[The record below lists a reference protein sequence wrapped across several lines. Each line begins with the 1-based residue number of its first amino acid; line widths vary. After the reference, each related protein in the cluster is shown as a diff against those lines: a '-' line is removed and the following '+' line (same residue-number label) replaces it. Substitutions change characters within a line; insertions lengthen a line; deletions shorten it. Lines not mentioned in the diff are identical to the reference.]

1 LYNQKGAVGGA
12 FRAIP
17 YEIPPLEKLGL
28 PRSVM
33 EMASLAARPRARDR
47 SDRQRQVDHPRRHH
61 RQDQFQRPEHIITV
75 EDPIEFV
82 HNHKRAMIN
91 QREVFADT
99 HGFAAAL
106 KHVLRQDPDI
116 VLIGEMRDLETIEAA
131 LVVAE
136 TGHLVFSTLH
146 TNCAVQTINRVID
159 VFPPHQQEQVRAQLS
174 LVLQGV
180 VSQQLLPR
188 ADGRGR
194 CLAAEIMI
202 PNAAIRKPHP
212 RGEGAPDLLA
222 DAGRPDEV
230 RHADHEP
237 GARRLHQRRLV
248 TTRRRSAT
256 RPSLEELKT
265 MLGQQAGIV
274 EARSARWR
282 GTERGRSLQR
292 QGGETHASLQMG
304 RGRAE
309 RRDHARRDGGDDAA
323 SGHHPSPHPAHQ
335 SLAGEDQGEGQGFDR
350 EINLPVLRRA
360 GEAARHRDLHPPVRD
375 DDRRGLPLVQC
386 LESCRSSPTA
396 RSLCKTIKEV
406 KEEVEPA
413 RRSPPR

>member
-1 LYNQKGAVGGA
+1 MVNIQDFLQLMLEAGASDLHVTQDSPPLIRVHGELRPLAYPPLTATDTRQLCYSILTEAQKKKFEEESELDFSFAAKGVCRFRGNMYSQKGAVGGA

-33 EMASLAARPRARDR
+33 EMASLPRGLVLVTGPTGSGKSTTLAAIIDKIN
-47 SDRQRQVDHPRRHH
+47 ST
-61 RQDQFQRPEHIITV
+61 RPEHIITV

-82 HNHKRAMIN
+82 HSHKRAMVN

-99 HGFAAAL
+99 HGFAPAL

-180 VSQQLLPR
+180 VSQQLIPR

-194 CLAAEIMI
+194 CLASEIMI
-202 PNAAIRKPHP
+202 PNAAIRNLIREAKVHQMYSQMQV
-212 RGEGAPDLLA
+212 GQQKFGMQTMSQALVD
-222 DAGRPDEV
+222 
-230 RHADHEP
+230 
-237 GARRLHQRRLV
+237 LHQRRLI
-248 TTRRRSAT
+248 TTEEALGHAT
-256 RPSLEELKT
+256 EPDELRT
-265 MLGQQAGIV
+265 MMGQQAGIV
-274 EARSARWR
+274 EKVRP
-282 GTERGRSLQR
+282 
-292 QGGETHASLQMG
+292 M
-304 RGRAE
+304 
-309 RRDHARRDGGDDAA
+309 
-323 SGHHPSPHPAHQ
+323 
-335 SLAGEDQGEGQGFDR
+335 
-350 EINLPVLRRA
+350 
-360 GEAARHRDLHPPVRD
+360 ARH
-375 DDRRGLPLVQC
+375 
-386 LESCRSSPTA
+386 
-396 RSLCKTIKEV
+396 
-406 KEEVEPA
+406 
-413 RRSPPR
+413 

>member
-1 LYNQKGAVGGA
+1 MVNIQDFLQLMLEAGASDLHITQDSPPLIRVHGELRPLAYPPLTNTDTRQLCYSILTEAQKKKFEEESELDFSFAAKGVCRFRGNLYNQKGAVGGA

-33 EMASLAARPRARDR
+33 EMAGLPRGLVLVTGPTGSGKSTTLAAIIDKINAT
-47 SDRQRQVDHPRRHH
+47 
-61 RQDQFQRPEHIITV
+61 RPEHIITV

-82 HNHKRAMIN
+82 HSHKRAMVN

-99 HGFAAAL
+99 HGFAPAL

-202 PNAAIRKPHP
+202 PNSAIRNLIREAKVHQIYSQMQV
-212 RGEGAPDLLA
+212 GQSKFGMQTMSQSLID
-222 DAGRPDEV
+222 
-230 RHADHEP
+230 
-237 GARRLHQRRLV
+237 LHQRRLV
-248 TTRRRSAT
+248 TTEEALGHAT
-256 RPSLEELKT
+256 ELEELKT
-265 MLGQQAGIV
+265 MMGQQAAIV
-274 EARSARWR
+274 EGKVRP
-282 GTERGRSLQR
+282 
-292 QGGETHASLQMG
+292 M
-304 RGRAE
+304 
-309 RRDHARRDGGDDAA
+309 
-323 SGHHPSPHPAHQ
+323 
-335 SLAGEDQGEGQGFDR
+335 
-350 EINLPVLRRA
+350 
-360 GEAARHRDLHPPVRD
+360 ARH
-375 DDRRGLPLVQC
+375 
-386 LESCRSSPTA
+386 
-396 RSLCKTIKEV
+396 
-406 KEEVEPA
+406 
-413 RRSPPR
+413 